1 MDHTPNLIILT
12 NFVSAVAN
20 IFTFLVIFSP
30 MKSILEGLKT
40 MAIKDISDTY
50 LLAGILNSCFWLTY
64 SLKNN
69 IPPIYI
75 CNAILIL
82 VFGFYVNSFYYI
94 NKEKGNMIKYSIGI
108 VSSFLA
114 IYFLF
119 PASLAAS
126 VAVIINTVFYCTI
139 MIKLKESMEKRSN
152 EYINMV
158 IVVMTLCGC
167 ISWVCYGLLTSDYFV
182 VVPNAIGI
190 VVYGLNIL
198 VYYWNDGKIGE
209 YNFIIELLKRILRVE
224 DEKTMIANNLYK
236 IFRDDS
242 MNNSKR

>member
-1 MDHTPNLIILT
+1 
-12 NFVSAVAN
+12 
-20 IFTFLVIFSP
+20 

-40 MAIKDISDTY
+40 MIIKDISDTY

-69 IPPIYI
+69 IPPLYI
-75 CNAILIL
+75 CNAFLIL
-82 VFGFYVNSFYYI
+82 VFGFYVNSYYYI
-94 NKEKGNMIKYSIGI
+94 NKQTGNMIKYSIAI
-108 VSSFLA
+108 VASFLG

-139 MIKLKESMEKRSN
+139 MIKLKESMEKRNN

-158 IVVMTLCGC
+158 IVVVTLCGC
-167 ISWVCYGLLTSDYFV
+167 VSWVLYGILTDDYFV

-209 YNFIIELLKRILRVE
+209 YNILIEMLKKILRVE
-224 DEKTMIANNLYK
+224 DEKTGIANNLYK

-242 MNNSKR
+242 LNYSKR

>member
-1 MDHTPNLIILT
+1 
-12 NFVSAVAN
+12 
-20 IFTFLVIFSP
+20 
-30 MKSILEGLKT
+30 
-40 MAIKDISDTY
+40 
-50 LLAGILNSCFWLTY
+50 
-64 SLKNN
+64 
-69 IPPIYI
+69 
-75 CNAILIL
+75 
-82 VFGFYVNSFYYI
+82 
-94 NKEKGNMIKYSIGI
+94 MIKYSIAI
-108 VSSFLA
+108 VASFLS

-139 MIKLKESMEKRSN
+139 MIKLKESMEKRNN

-158 IVVMTLCGC
+158 IVVVTLCGC
-167 ISWVCYGLLTSDYFV
+167 VSWVLYGILTDDYFV

-209 YNFIIELLKRILRVE
+209 YNILIEMLKKILRVE
-224 DEKTMIANNLYK
+224 DEKTVIANNLYK

-242 MNNSKR
+242 LNYSKR